1 MSSTTKPIDRH
12 IIWSDVSLD
21 PDDWR
26 DDYKDFLEVNE
37 LDGDPSNEDELYQWM
52 VETNADYL
60 DDERM
65 NLNIQLSQPIIVV
78 GDLGLWHGR
87 VMGYRMIDSGNIK
100 DCLFSDTDMTEW
112 YVDKYGDLR
121 ADAIHHDGTNHYL
134 YRVFKDGVSET
145 QIENLQEKVYRGR
158 ATRADITRLTK
169 RLGDDIAKVYGW
181 NIPKQRTT
189 QERSER

>member
-1 MSSTTKPIDRH
+1 MSSMSKPIDRYV
-12 IIWSDVSLD
+12 IWGDIDLD
-21 PDDWR
+21 LDDWR
-26 DDYKDFLEVNE
+26 EDLQEEYP
-37 LDGDPSNEDELYQWM
+37 GITEDEMYQKM
-52 VETNADYL
+52 HEINGEYL

-87 VMGYRMIDSGNIK
+87 VKGYKMIDSGNIK
-100 DCLFSDTDMTEW
+100 DCLYADTDMTEW
-112 YVDKYGDLR
+112 YVDQYGDLR

-134 YRVFKDGVSET
+134 YRVIKDGISDT
-145 QIENLQEKVYRGR
+145 QIENLQYKLSTGR
-158 ATRADITRLTK
+158 ATRADITRVTK

-181 NIPKQRTT
+181 NIPKQRTS